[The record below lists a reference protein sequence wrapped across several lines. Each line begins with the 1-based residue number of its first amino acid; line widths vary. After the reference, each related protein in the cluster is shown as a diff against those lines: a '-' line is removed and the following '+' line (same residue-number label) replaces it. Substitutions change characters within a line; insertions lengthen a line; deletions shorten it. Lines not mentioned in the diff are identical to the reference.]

1 MEVLAWNS
9 AATVLLADFGAMA
22 LQDRN
27 IARWLFLDPST
38 RTKYPDTADVGSP
51 SAEKLQILLSWN
63 SRPSDRRPHTE
74 RGRADDPDRRRSSG

>member
-38 RTKYPDTADVGSP
+38 RTKYPDTADAARCP
-51 SAEKLQILLSWN
+51 PRN
-63 SRPSDRRPHTE
+63 SRSC
-74 RGRADDPDRRRSSG
+74 